1 MSAKAQLRLFPSDP
15 AKMSLEAPGADVTVR
30 RQFID
35 TDETGWI
42 LERLTADLAWRS
54 DVIRLFGR
62 EIPIPRL
69 NAWYGE
75 EGRTYS
81 YSGIRLDPLPWTPL
95 LADLRNRIGS
105 ATGVNFNSVLANLYR
120 NRSDSVGWHADDE
133 PELGSRPVI
142 ASLSFGATR
151 SLQMRRRDGTHRATV
166 DLHDGDLM
174 VMRGLTQVLWMLR
187 IPKVSREVDPRL
199 SLTFRSVL

>member
-1 MSAKAQLRLFPSDP
+1 MSV
-15 AKMSLEAPGADVTVR
+15 EAPGADVTVC
-30 RQFID
+30 RQFLD
-35 TDETGWI
+35 SDETDWI
-42 LERLTADLAWRS
+42 LERLTADITWRS
-54 DVIRLFGR
+54 DVIRLFGQKT
-62 EIPIPRL
+62 PIPRL
-69 NAWYGE
+69 NAWYGD

-95 LADLRNRIGS
+95 LANLRDQASREAEID
-105 ATGVNFNSVLANLYR
+105 FNSVLANLYR
-120 NRSDSVGWHADDE
+120 NGSDSVGWHADDE

-151 SLQMRRRDGTHRATV
+151 ALQMRRRDGTHKATV

-174 VMRGLTQVLWMLR
+174 VMRGLTQALWMHQV
-187 IPKVSREVDPRL
+187 PKVAREVGPRV

>member
-1 MSAKAQLRLFPSDP
+1 MAQLRLFTGDP
-15 AKMSLEAPGADVTVR
+15 AEMSVEAPGADVTVR

-35 TDETGWI
+35 ADEAGWI
-42 LERLTADLAWRS
+42 LERLTADLTWRS

-62 EIPIPRL
+62 ETPIPRL
-69 NAWYGE
+69 NAWYGD

-95 LADLRNRIGS
+95 LKDLRDQAGS
-105 ATGVNFNSVLANLYR
+105 AAGVEFNSVLANLYR
-120 NRSDSVGWHADDE
+120 NGSDSVSWHADDE

-151 SLQMRRRDGTHRATV
+151 SLQMRRRDGTHRTVV

-174 VMRGLTQVLWMLR
+174 VMRGFTQALWMHR
-187 IPKVSREVDPRL
+187 VPKVSREVGPRV

>member
-1 MSAKAQLRLFPSDP
+1 MMSV
-15 AKMSLEAPGADVTVR
+15 EAPGADVTVC
-30 RQFID
+30 RQFLD
-35 TDETGWI
+35 SDETDWI
-42 LERLTADLAWRS
+42 LERLTADITWRS

-62 EIPIPRL
+62 ETPIPRL
-69 NAWYGE
+69 NAWYGD

-95 LADLRNRIGS
+95 LANLRDQASREAEID
-105 ATGVNFNSVLANLYR
+105 FNSVLANLYR
-120 NRSDSVGWHADDE
+120 NGSDSVGWHADDE

-151 SLQMRRRDGTHRATV
+151 ALQMRRRDGTHKATV

-174 VMRGLTQVLWMLR
+174 VMRGLTQALWMHQV
-187 IPKVSREVDPRL
+187 PKVAREVGPRV